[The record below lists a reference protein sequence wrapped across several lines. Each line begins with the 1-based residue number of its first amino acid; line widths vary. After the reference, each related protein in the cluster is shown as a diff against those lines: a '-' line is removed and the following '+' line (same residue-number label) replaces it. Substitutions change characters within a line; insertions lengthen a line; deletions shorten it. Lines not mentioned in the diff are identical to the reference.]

1 MPRQGKLFK
10 KRKTVG
16 WQNSKNQATSNIT
29 SGGRHRP
36 STAKVKLDT
45 SNAEYGQFES
55 ESFQYDIINLSL
67 LDKIISE
74 IAVCKDCFGPLKL
87 CTKNRVGLSCSIVL
101 KCMNPVCE
109 KEVVEK
115 NSALSKITIEGKKY
129 SVRDVNARF
138 VYAMRSIGVGQQTAQ
153 IFAGVMNFPQPSK
166 FAKYNNLLQLVTKM
180 VCTESMKDAVEIAV
194 RENDGSRDI
203 ACAFDGTWQRRGF
216 SSLNGVLTATSITTG
231 LVIDVEI
238 MSKYC
243 TCKDRFQN
251 EHSGNCISNYTG
263 TSGGMEVEGVRKLFA
278 RSQEMHGIRYKHYLG
293 DGDCKGFDTVC
304 EDKPYGPEFKVE
316 KLECV
321 GHVQKRMGKR
331 LRTYKLQH
339 SKKLLKDKKTLGGR
353 GRLTGAA
360 IDAVQL
366 YYGLA
371 IRRNASEGVEAMK
384 RAIWAEYF
392 HLGSTDERPE
402 HALCPTDNDT
412 WCKYQKA
419 KTDKTVYKHS
429 DHFHLPTAVLQEIK
443 PIFKDLSNPIL
454 LSKCCH
460 GGTQNMS
467 ESLNNVIW
475 SRIPK
480 RVFVRLNTLKLGVY
494 DAIAHYN
501 KGYISK
507 CLVFKIMGL
516 NPGKNCMKAM
526 KKFDAIRVK
535 KAEIALQEIQKKCR
549 REISLKRRQ
558 QEDTFEENED
568 PDKPSY
574 SCGHY

>member
-1 MPRQGKLFK
+1 MPRQGKIFK

-16 WQNSKNQATSNIT
+16 WQNSKRNQGTSNLT
-29 SGGRHRP
+29 SGGRH
-36 STAKVKLDT
+36 STSKVKLDT

-55 ESFQYDIINLSL
+55 ESFQYDIVNLSL
-67 LDKIISE
+67 LDQIISE
-74 IAVCKDCFGPLKL
+74 IAVCKDCSGPLKL

-101 KCMNPVCE
+101 KCMNAVCK

-115 NSALSKITIEGKKY
+115 NSARSKITIEGKKY
-129 SVRDVNARF
+129 KVRDVNVRF
-138 VYAMRSIGVGQQTAQ
+138 VYAMRSIGIGQQTAQ
-153 IFAGVMNFPQPSK
+153 IFAGVMNLPQPSK
-166 FAKYNNLLQLVTKM
+166 FAKYNNLLQLVAKM
-180 VCTESMKDAVEIAV
+180 ACTESMKDAVEIAV
-194 RENDGSRDI
+194 RENDGNRDI

-243 TCKDRFQN
+243 TCKGRFQN
-251 EHSGNCISNYTG
+251 EHSDRCIANYSG
-263 TSGGMEVEGVRKLFA
+263 TSGGMEVEGVRNLFA
-278 RSQEMHGIRYKHYLG
+278 RSQEMYDIRYKYYLG

-304 EDKPYGPEFKVE
+304 ENKPYGPDFKVE

-339 SKKLLKDKKTLGGR
+339 PKKMLKDNKTLGGR

-392 HLGSTDERPE
+392 HLGSTDECPE
-402 HALCPTDNDT
+402 HGLCPTDDDT

-419 KTDKTVYKHS
+419 KIDKTVYKHS

-443 PIFKDLSNPIL
+443 PIFRDLSNPIL

-467 ESLNNVIW
+467 ESLNNLIW

-494 DAIAHYN
+494 DAIAHNN
-501 KGYISK
+501 KGYVTK
-507 CLVFKIMGL
+507 CLVFKLMGL
-516 NPGKNCMKAM
+516 NPGENCVTAM
-526 KKFDAIRVK
+526 KKFDALRVK
-535 KAEIALQEIQKKCR
+535 KAEIALEEIKKKCR

-558 QEDTFEENED
+558 QEDIFEENED
-568 PDKPSY
+568 PDNPSY